1 MFFEL
6 NEEQQLIKDTASD
19 FAANTLAPLATQ
31 IDREEKIPDAIL
43 DKIRELGFW
52 GITVPEEY
60 GGAGLDTM
68 SLALVLEQ
76 ISYACASTSVTL
88 SVHNS
93 LTCNT
98 IIKYGTPEQK
108 NKYLPRLAKGEIIG
122 AYSLT
127 EPNAGSDAGA
137 IQTRA
142 VLSGS
147 DYILNGTKSFVSSA
161 PISGLIVIFA
171 RTHPDASLKGK
182 GVSAFLVEPG
192 FPGVK
197 IGPNESKM
205 GMRGSPISEIILE
218 NAVIPKANLL
228 GQENRGF
235 RIAMEA
241 LDCGRIGIAIQ
252 SIGIAQACLDAS
264 VKYARERKQ
273 FGKSLN
279 EFQSIQWKM
288 VDVATELEASRLLAY
303 QSAVL
308 RDKGRPYTKEASMAK
323 LFASIVAN
331 KAAKE
336 AMQIHGGMGYIKDFP
351 IERYFR
357 DARVTEIYE
366 GTSEVQ
372 HLVINKFLTGD

>member
-1 MFFEL
+1 MIYNL
-6 NEEQQLIKDTASD
+6 TEEQQLIKDTARD
-19 FAANTLAPLATQ
+19 FADNILSPLASQ
-31 IDREEKIPDAIL
+31 IDREENIPAEIISKL
-43 DKIRELGFW
+43 GELGFW
-52 GITVPEEY
+52 GITIPEEY

-93 LTCNT
+93 LTCNAL
-98 IIKYGTPEQK
+98 IKYGSAEQK
-108 NKYLPRLAKGEIIG
+108 KKYLPRLAKGEIIG
-122 AYSLT
+122 AFSLT

-142 VLSGS
+142 ILSGNN
-147 DYILNGTKSFVSSA
+147 YILNGVKSFVTSA
-161 PISGLIVIFA
+161 PLSGLIVIFA
-171 RTHPDASLKGK
+171 RTHPDVSLKGK

-192 FPGVK
+192 FPGIK
-197 IGPNESKM
+197 IGPKESKM
-205 GMRGSPISEIILE
+205 GMRGSPMSEVILE
-218 NAVIPKANLL
+218 DAVIPKTNLL
-228 GQENRGF
+228 GQENQGF
-235 RIAMEA
+235 NIAMEA

-264 VKYARERKQ
+264 IKYARERKQ

-279 EFQSIQWKM
+279 EFQSVKWKL

-308 RDKGRPYTKEASMAK
+308 RDKGLPYIKEASMAK
-323 LFASIVAN
+323 LFASTVAN

-336 AMQIHGGMGYIKDFP
+336 ALQIHGGMGYTKDFP

-372 HLVINKFLTGD
+372 HLVISRFLT

>member
-1 MFFEL
+1 MLFEL
-6 NEEQQLIKDTASD
+6 SEEQQLIKDTARD
-19 FAANTLAPLATQ
+19 FAAASLVPLATQ
-31 IDREEKIPDAIL
+31 IDREEKIPESIL
-43 DKIRELGFW
+43 AKISELGFW

-76 ISYACASTSVTL
+76 VSYACAATSVTL

-98 IIKYGTPEQK
+98 LIKYGTAEQK
-108 NKYLPRLAKGEIIG
+108 KKYLPRLAKGEIIG
-122 AYSLT
+122 AFSLT

-137 IQTRA
+137 IQTKA
-142 VLSGS
+142 ALSGNN
-147 DYILNGTKSFVSSA
+147 YILNGVKSFVSSA

-171 RTHPDASLKGK
+171 RTYPDPTLKAK
-182 GVSAFLVEPG
+182 GISAFLVEPD

-197 IGPNESKM
+197 IGPKESKM
-205 GMRGSPISEIILE
+205 GMRGSPMSEIILE
-218 NAVIPKANLL
+218 DAVIPKANLL
-228 GQENRGF
+228 GQENKGF
-235 RIAMEA
+235 AIAMEA

-264 VKYARERKQ
+264 IKYAGERKQ
-273 FGKSLN
+273 FGKTLN
-279 EFQSIQWKM
+279 EFQSVKWKL

-303 QSAVL
+303 QSALL

-336 AMQIHGGMGYIKDFP
+336 ALQIHGGMGYTKDFP

-372 HLVINKFLTGD
+372 HLVISKFLTGV